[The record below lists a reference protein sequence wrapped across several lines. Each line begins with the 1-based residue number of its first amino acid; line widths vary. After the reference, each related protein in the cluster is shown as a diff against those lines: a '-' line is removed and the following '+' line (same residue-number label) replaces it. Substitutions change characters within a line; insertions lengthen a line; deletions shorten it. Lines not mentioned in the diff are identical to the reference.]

1 MNKLAKHLLKRID
14 TKYGT
19 NFLFNQDSFIPFIT
33 FDIHIEQNSL
43 NIFNVDDLDKIIFE
57 GNIKFFHNEF
67 YEKSYEV
74 ELLSLSV
81 VDLFYHLHLAMEYTE
96 DHQHRYIEGL
106 STKVES
112 DCIHVYTSCGS

>member
-1 MNKLAKHLLKRID
+1 MNKLAKHLLKKID

-33 FDIHIEQNSL
+33 FDIHIEQKSL
-43 NIFNVDDLDKIIFE
+43 NIFNVEDLDKIIFE

-67 YEKSYEV
+67 YEKYYEV
-74 ELLSLSV
+74 ELSSLSV

-96 DHQHRYIEGL
+96 DQHHRYIEAL
-106 STKVES
+106 FTKVEG